1 MELKEYQ
8 QKALLQVKGYLE
20 ALVKEIKKGN
30 IKHASLD
37 AWSDVGLKDY
47 QERQNGLGQDLPNFC
62 LKIPTGGGKTFL
74 AVKAI
79 DLFNTIYLKKRTGL
93 ILWVVPTNQ
102 IYQQTIKS
110 LCNRDHPYRQHLDI
124 ASGGQ
129 TLILEKTDRFSPLDV
144 AQNLCVLMLMLPSA
158 SRQNKE
164 TLRMFRDSGGFS
176 DFFPA
181 EDNILGHQKLLEQIP
196 NLDCFS
202 MENGF
207 WGKQIKTSLGNTL
220 RTLSPTI
227 ILDEGHKAYSEI
239 AQTTLRGFNPSL
251 ILELSATPVQNS
263 NILVDIKGMDL
274 NREEMIKLDLHIIN
288 KVDPKWE
295 NTLLATIEK
304 RNKLEEE
311 AKNYEANTNINI
323 RPICLIQVERTGK
336 DQRGG
341 RFIHSEDAREY
352 LTKIAG
358 IPEDQVKVTSA
369 ELKEIEGID
378 LMARDCPVR
387 YIITKHALQ
396 EGWDCAF
403 AYVLAVLTNPSS
415 KNALTQLVGR
425 ILRQPFA
432 RKTKIKELD
441 ESYVFAFQQKTVG
454 LLTNIKDGFEQEGLG
469 DLAGRVTLDETGENG
484 LVNPEERT
492 FFIREKFKEVAEKI
506 ILPIFAV
513 NDNGRWRLV
522 NYEMDIA
529 SQISWDK
536 VSLDPLF
543 SLTLSEKEEKNVE
556 VAVNLV
562 DEKQGLIKSEI
573 LARPKDGGLKI
584 DEVFLAR
591 HILDIVPNPW
601 IAYEFGKKVL
611 VKLLER
617 YDNEIVANNFVFIIE
632 ELQKLLIKEKDRLS
646 QEIFFDLLS
655 KERLRFIVFGKN
667 LGFKF
672 RQKTIV
678 EPGEQRLY
686 RNDGEP
692 LQQSLFEFVPKND
705 LNETE
710 KEVALYLEDQE
721 KLLFWY
727 RNMVRGDY
735 AIQGWRKQKVYPDFI
750 FTGGSMVFVVET
762 KGIHLKGSENTGYK
776 QALFDLCN
784 KEAVRKDYNELGLDI
799 QNLNIRY
806 EMIYGDEWQRRLSDM
821 LK

>member
-8 QKALLQVKGYLE
+8 QKALSQVKGYLG
-20 ALVKEIKKGN
+20 ALAKETKEGN

-37 AWSDVGLKDY
+37 AWLDVGLKNY
-47 QERQNGLGQDLPNFC
+47 RERQNGLGQDLPNFC

-79 DLFNTIYLKKRTGL
+79 DLLNTIYLKKRTGL

-110 LCNRDHPYRQHLDI
+110 LRNRDHPYRQHLDI

-144 AQNLCVLMLMLPSA
+144 TENLCVLMLMLPSA

-164 TLRMFRDSGGFS
+164 SLRMFRDSGGFG

-181 EDNILGHQKLLEQIP
+181 EDDILGHQKLLEQIP

-207 WGKQIKTSLGNTL
+207 WGKQTKTSLGNTL
-220 RTLSPTI
+220 RTLSPVI

-239 AQTTLRGFNPSL
+239 AQATLRGFNPSL

-263 NILVDIKGMDL
+263 NILVDIKGTDL
-274 NREEMIKLDLHIIN
+274 NHEEMIKLDLHIIN
-288 KVDPKWE
+288 KIDPEWK
-295 NTLLATIEK
+295 NTLLSAVEK
-304 RNKLEEE
+304 RNKLEEKARE
-311 AKNYEANTNINI
+311 YEANTNINI

-336 DQRGG
+336 DQRSG

-358 IPEDQVKVTSA
+358 IPEEQVKVTSA

-378 LMARDCPVR
+378 LMTRNCSVR
-387 YIITKHALQ
+387 YIITKQALQ

-403 AYVLAVLTNPSS
+403 AYVLTILTNPSS

-441 ESYVFAFQQKTVG
+441 ESYVFVFQQKTVG

-469 DLAGRVTLDETGENG
+469 DLAGRIAIDAETNEINT
-484 LVNPEERT
+484 EERA
-492 FFIREKFKEVAEKI
+492 FNIREKFKKIAKKI
-506 ILPIFAV
+506 ILPVFAV
-513 NDNGRWRLV
+513 SDSAKWRLV
-522 NYEMDIA
+522 NYETDIA
-529 SQISWDK
+529 SQISWNK
-536 VSLDPLF
+536 VNLEPLF
-543 SLTLSEKEEKNVE
+543 SLTLSEKEEKNIE

-573 LARPKDGGLKI
+573 LAKTKDGGLKI

-611 VKLLER
+611 AKLLGR
-617 YDNEIVANNFVFIIE
+617 YNNKIVANNFLFIIE
-632 ELQKLLIKEKDRLS
+632 ELQKYLTKEKNHMA
-646 QEIFFDLLS
+646 QEVFFDLLS
-655 KERLRFIVFGKN
+655 KELLRFIVFGKN

-678 EPGEQRLY
+678 KPGEKRLC
-686 RNDGEP
+686 RADGEP
-692 LQQSLFEFVPKND
+692 LQQSLFEFVSQD
-705 LNETE
+705 DFNETE
-710 KEVALYLEDQE
+710 KEVALYLENQE

-735 AIQGWRKQKVYPDFI
+735 AIQGWHKQKVYPDFI
-750 FTGGSMVFVVET
+750 FTGNSKVFIVET
-762 KGIHLKGSENTGYK
+762 KGIHLKGSEDTDYK
-776 QALFDLCN
+776 QTLFDLCN
-784 KEAVRKDYNELGLDI
+784 KEAVRKDYNELGLDL

-806 EMIYGDEWQRRLSDM
+806 EMIYGDEWQRRLNDM
-821 LK
+821 LE

>member
-8 QKALLQVKGYLE
+8 QKALSQVKGYLE
-20 ALVKEIKKGN
+20 AIDKEIKSGN

-37 AWSDVGLKDY
+37 AWLNVGLKNY
-47 QERQNGLGQDLPNFC
+47 QERQNGLCQDLPNFC

-79 DLFNTIYLKKRTGL
+79 DLINTIFLKKRTGL

-110 LCNRDHPYRQHLDI
+110 LRNRDHPYRQHLDI

-144 AQNLCVLMLMLPSA
+144 TQNLCVLMLMLPSA
-158 SRQNKE
+158 ARQNKE
-164 TLRMFRDSGGFS
+164 TLRMFRDSGGFG

-181 EDNILGHQKLLEQIP
+181 EDDILGHQKLSEQIP

-207 WGKQIKTSLGNTL
+207 WRKQIKTSLGNTL
-220 RTLSPTI
+220 RTLSPVI

-239 AQTTLRGFNPSL
+239 AQNTLRGFNPSL
-251 ILELSATPVQNS
+251 ILELSATPVSTS

-288 KVDPKWE
+288 KVDPDWK
-295 NTLLATIEK
+295 NTLLSAVEK
-304 RNKLEEE
+304 RNKLEEG

-336 DQRGG
+336 DQRSG

-352 LTKIAG
+352 LIKIAG
-358 IPEDQVKVTSA
+358 IPEEQVKVTSS

-387 YIITKHALQ
+387 YIITKYALQ

-403 AYVLAVLTNPSS
+403 AYVLTVLTNPSS
-415 KNALTQLVGR
+415 KNNLTQLVGR

-441 ESYVFAFQQKTVG
+441 ESYVFAFQQKTAG
-454 LLTNIKDGFEQEGLG
+454 LLANIKDGFEQEGLG
-469 DLAGRVTLDETGENG
+469 ELAGRIAIDESETNEINTK
-484 LVNPEERT
+484 ERT
-492 FFIREKFKEVAEKI
+492 FYIREKFKKTAEQI
-506 ILPIFAV
+506 ILPVFAI
-513 NDNGRWRLV
+513 NNNGQWRLV
-522 NYEMDIA
+522 NYETDIS
-529 SQISWDK
+529 SQISWNK
-536 VSLDPLF
+536 VSLDSLF
-543 SLTLSEKEEKNVE
+543 SLILSEKEEKNIE

-562 DEKQGLIKSEI
+562 DEKQGLIKTEI
-573 LARPKDGGLKI
+573 LDRPKDGGLKI

-611 VKLLER
+611 TKLLEK
-617 YDNEIVANNFVFIIE
+617 YDNEIVTNNFVFIVE
-632 ELQKLLIKEKDRLS
+632 ELQKHLIKEKNRLA
-646 QEIFFDLLS
+646 QEVFFDLLS
-655 KERLRFIVFGKN
+655 KELLRFIVFGKN

-672 RQKTIV
+672 RQKIIV
-678 EPGEQRLY
+678 GFGEQRIY
-686 RNDGEP
+686 CTDGEL
-692 LQQSLFEFVPKND
+692 LQKSLFEFMSQD
-705 LNETE
+705 DFNETE
-710 KEVALYLEDQE
+710 REVALYLEDQE

-727 RNMVRGDY
+727 RNMARGDY
-735 AIQGWRKQKVYPDFI
+735 AIQGWHKQKIYPDFI
-750 FTGGSMVFVVET
+750 LTGNSKIFVVET
-762 KGIHLKGSENTGYK
+762 KGIHLKGSEDTNYK

-784 KEAVRKDYNELGLDI
+784 KEAIRKDDNE
-799 QNLNIRY
+799 R
-806 EMIYGDEWQRRLSDM
+806 
-821 LK
+821 

>member
-8 QKALLQVKGYLE
+8 QKALSQVKGYLG
-20 ALVKEIKKGN
+20 ALAKETKEGN

-37 AWSDVGLKDY
+37 AWLDVGLKNY
-47 QERQNGLGQDLPNFC
+47 RERQNGLGQDLPNFC

-79 DLFNTIYLKKRTGL
+79 DLLNTIYLKKRTGL

-110 LCNRDHPYRQHLDI
+110 LRNRDHPYRQHLDI

-144 AQNLCVLMLMLPSA
+144 TENLCVLMLMLPSA

-164 TLRMFRDSGGFS
+164 TLRMFRDSGGFG

-181 EDNILGHQKLLEQIP
+181 EDDILGHQKLLEQIP

-207 WGKQIKTSLGNTL
+207 WGKQTKTSLGNTL
-220 RTLSPTI
+220 RTLSPVI

-239 AQTTLRGFNPSL
+239 AQATLRGFNPSL

-263 NILVDIKGMDL
+263 NILVDIKGTDL
-274 NREEMIKLDLHIIN
+274 NHEEMIKLDLHIIN
-288 KVDPKWE
+288 KIDPEWK
-295 NTLLATIEK
+295 NTLLSAVEK
-304 RNKLEEE
+304 RNKLEEKARE
-311 AKNYEANTNINI
+311 YEANTNINI

-336 DQRGG
+336 DQRSG

-358 IPEDQVKVTSA
+358 IPEEQVKVTSA

-378 LMARDCPVR
+378 LMTRNCSVR
-387 YIITKHALQ
+387 YIITKQALQ

-403 AYVLAVLTNPSS
+403 AYVLTILTNPSS

-441 ESYVFAFQQKTVG
+441 ESYVFVFQQKTVG

-469 DLAGRVTLDETGENG
+469 DLAGRIAIDAETNEINT
-484 LVNPEERT
+484 EERA
-492 FFIREKFKEVAEKI
+492 FNIREKFKKIAKKI
-506 ILPIFAV
+506 ILPVFAV
-513 NDNGRWRLV
+513 SDSGKWRLV
-522 NYEMDIA
+522 NYETDIA
-529 SQISWDK
+529 SQISWNK
-536 VSLDPLF
+536 VNLEPLF
-543 SLTLSEKEEKNVE
+543 SLTLSEKEEKNIE

-573 LARPKDGGLKI
+573 LAKTKDGGLKI

-611 VKLLER
+611 AKLLGR
-617 YDNEIVANNFVFIIE
+617 YNNKIVANNFLFIIE
-632 ELQKLLIKEKDRLS
+632 ELQKYLTKEKNHMA
-646 QEIFFDLLS
+646 QEVFFDLLS
-655 KERLRFIVFGKN
+655 KELLRFIVFGKN

-678 EPGEQRLY
+678 KPGEKRLC
-686 RNDGEP
+686 RADGEP
-692 LQQSLFEFVPKND
+692 LQQSLFEFVSQD
-705 LNETE
+705 DFNETE
-710 KEVALYLEDQE
+710 KEVALYLENQE

-735 AIQGWRKQKVYPDFI
+735 AIQGWHKQKVYPDFI
-750 FTGGSMVFVVET
+750 FTGNSKIFVVET
-762 KGIHLKGSENTGYK
+762 KGIHLKGSEDTDYK
-776 QALFDLCN
+776 QTLFDLCN
-784 KEAVRKDYNELGLDI
+784 KEAVRKDYNELGLDL

-806 EMIYGDEWQRRLSDM
+806 EMIYGDEWQRRLNDM
-821 LK
+821 LE